1 MSSPARAKRYN
12 TPGPQNR
19 EALKIRQPL
28 CRSRLG
34 GVTAVASLSA
44 QWPPVPTRTA
54 NSSGLGVLGPCRRP
68 PNLNLN
74 LKDGGRRRGGSGQ
87 WRSRRRRLNAGA
99 ATPPGCSRRDG
110 GPPAGPSFSL
120 ICQLVNFENG
130 SGPLPASRN
139 SSLYSKESNI

>member
-74 LKDGGRRRGGSGQ
+74 LKDGGRRHGGSGGPGGGGSTLGLQ
-87 WRSRRRRLNAGA
+87 RRRVAAA
-99 ATPPGCSRRDG
+99 AT
-110 GPPAGPSFSL
+110 AGPAHHFH
-120 ICQLVNFENG
+120 
-130 SGPLPASRN
+130 
-139 SSLYSKESNI
+139 